1 MSRRRK
7 DIGVAAAIVAILPA
21 AVLVLWLLGWYADLG
36 GSPAEGNTRGEIA
49 GTVWTV
55 DRDTSM
61 IHVSVKPFGLGA
73 LPYAVTG
80 DTRVLIGDKE
90 GVLED
95 LREGMYVTVAYERRE
110 DHRVASLVEYPAGHR
125 R

>member
-1 MSRRRK
+1 
-7 DIGVAAAIVAILPA
+7 VAAAIVAILPA

-95 LREGMYVTVAYERRE
+95 LREGIARRVSG
-110 DHRVASLVEYPAGHR
+110 RAPALGIAPGPAAR
-125 R
+125 FVLLLTARA